1 LLKELPP
8 QPATGRLNC
17 LMHELGK
24 GTTIVTG
31 AAGLI
36 GSAMVWGINNCNLN
50 NIIAVDDYEPRS
62 LKERNL
68 LPLDIQEKI
77 GVQEFR
83 NLFREE
89 SSKLKEVRTIIHLG
103 ACSSTTETDEDY
115 LNDNNLLYTKE
126 LCEWALKKGARFVY
140 ASSAA
145 TYGDGAM
152 GMDDENQDI
161 EKYSPLNL
169 YGWSKQNFDIYA
181 QKKGYM
187 DSIVGLKYFNVY
199 GPNEEHK
206 GDMRS
211 VVSKAYEQIKKTGEM
226 TLFKSHRPDFKDG
239 QQMRDFLYVKDAV
252 CMTLWLT
259 QNDGANGLF
268 NLGSGRAR
276 SWLDLAHA
284 IFSALKIEPN
294 IRFIDMPET
303 LQDKYQYFTEAK
315 VQKLESSGFLVRLFD
330 LEDAVKDYVT
340 NYLVPDR
347 RLGQF

>member
-1 LLKELPP
+1 
-8 QPATGRLNC
+8 
-17 LMHELGK
+17 MHDLGE

-36 GSAMVWGINNCNLN
+36 GSAMIWGINNRNLKN
-50 NIIAVDDYEPRS
+50 VLAVDDYEPGS

-68 LPLDIQEKI
+68 LPLDINEKI
-77 GVQEFR
+77 GVEEFR
-83 NLFREE
+83 NLFRKE
-89 SSKLKEVRTIIHLG
+89 SPKLKDIRTIIHLG

-126 LCEWALKKGARFVY
+126 LCEWALKNGARFIY

-181 QKKGYM
+181 KQQGYL
-187 DSIVGLKYFNVY
+187 DSIVGLKYFNGY

-211 VVSKAYEQIKKTGEM
+211 VVSKAYQQIQKTGEM
-226 TLFKSHRPDFKDG
+226 PRFKCHRPDFKDG

-259 QNDGANGLF
+259 QNDSANGLF

-284 IFSALKIEPN
+284 IFSALNMEPN

-303 LQDKYQYFTEAK
+303 LQNKYQYFTEAK
-315 VQKLESSGFLVRLFD
+315 VQKLESNGFPVRLFS

-347 RLGQF
+347 RLGEC

>member
-1 LLKELPP
+1 
-8 QPATGRLNC
+8 
-17 LMHELGK
+17 MHDLGV
-24 GTTIVTG
+24 GSTIVTG

-36 GSAMVWGINNCNLN
+36 GSAMIWGINNRNLN
-50 NIIAVDDYEPRS
+50 NIIAVDDYDPGS

-89 SSKLKEVRTIIHLG
+89 SPKLKDVRTIIHLG

-126 LCEWALKKGARFVY
+126 LCEWALKNGARFIY

-187 DSIVGLKYFNVY
+187 DSIIGLKYFNVY

-226 TLFKSHRPDFKDG
+226 TLFKSHRPDFEDG

-259 QNDGANGLF
+259 QNDSANGLF
-268 NLGSGRAR
+268 NLGSGKAR

-284 IFSALKIEPN
+284 IFSALELKPN
-294 IRFIDMPET
+294 IQFINMPES
-303 LQDKYQYFTEAK
+303 LHEKYQYFTEAK
-315 VQKLESSGFLVRLFD
+315 VQKLESNGFPVRLFD

-340 NYLVPDR
+340 NYLVTDR
-347 RLGQF
+347 RLGEY

>member
-1 LLKELPP
+1 
-8 QPATGRLNC
+8 
-17 LMHELGK
+17 MHDLGE

-36 GSAMVWGINNCNLN
+36 GSAMIWGINNRNLKN
-50 NIIAVDDYEPRS
+50 VLAVDDYEPGS

-68 LPLDIQEKI
+68 LPLDINEKI
-77 GVQEFR
+77 GVEEFR
-83 NLFREE
+83 NLFRKE
-89 SSKLKEVRTIIHLG
+89 SPKFKEVRTIIHLG

-126 LCEWALKKGARFVY
+126 LCEWALKNGARFIY

-211 VVSKAYEQIKKTGEM
+211 VVSKAYEQIQKTGEM
-226 TLFKSHRPDFKDG
+226 TLFKSHRLDFKDG
-239 QQMRDFLYVKDAV
+239 QQMRDFLYVKDSV
-252 CMTLWLT
+252 CMTLWLAE
-259 QNDGANGLF
+259 NDKAKGLF
-268 NLGSGRAR
+268 NLGSGKAR

-284 IFSALKIEPN
+284 IFSALELEPN
-294 IRFIDMPET
+294 IRFIDMPES
-303 LQDKYQYFTEAK
+303 LQEKYQYFTEAK
-315 VQKLESSGFLVRLFD
+315 VQKLESNGFPVRLFD

-347 RLGQF
+347 RLGEF